1 LADSEVKRKSFAIA
15 AVYLRVIIFDTL
27 KREREGRRMRKIL
40 LPAILLAV
48 LSAAAAFAFDP
59 DELNKITFQN
69 STGTKIQMIFLS
81 PGDSEYWGPE
91 IIGADYVLKDGGS
104 IGYYIHY
111 PRASSTFDV
120 MATDDKGN
128 TFELRDFKVT
138 DGKDQTITLTRKSL
152 NRTAPD
158 FTLATLEV
166 ENDTGHELEYLFIS
180 PADSETWGADLLDEE
195 STLADGDSH
204 SILIPMGTNKAQYNL
219 MATDENDDE
228 YIFNVT
234 INPAKGKEFTVAID
248 ASDLQKSGGE

>member
-1 LADSEVKRKSFAIA
+1 
-15 AVYLRVIIFDTL
+15 
-27 KREREGRRMRKIL
+27 MRKTPL
-40 LPAILLAV
+40 AAILFAV
-48 LSAAAAFAFDP
+48 LSAAAAFAFNP

-104 IGYYIHY
+104 IGYYVHF
-111 PRASSTFDV
+111 PQETTTFDV

-128 TFELRDFKVT
+128 KFEMRDFKVT
-138 DGKDQTITLTRKSL
+138 AGREQTITLTRKSL

-158 FTLATLEV
+158 FTLAALEV
-166 ENDTGHELEYLFIS
+166 QNDTGHELQYLFIS

-195 STLADGDSH
+195 RTLADGDSH
-204 SILIPMGTNKAQYNL
+204 GIVIPMGTDKVEYNL

-248 ASDLQKSGGE
+248 ASDRQESGGE

>member
-1 LADSEVKRKSFAIA
+1 
-15 AVYLRVIIFDTL
+15 
-27 KREREGRRMRKIL
+27 MRKTL
-40 LPAILLAV
+40 LAAILLAV
-48 LSAAAAFAFDP
+48 LSAAAAFAFNP
-59 DELNKITFQN
+59 DKLNKITFQN

-81 PGDSEYWGPE
+81 PADSEYWGPD

-104 IGYYIHY
+104 IGYYVHF
-111 PRASSTFDV
+111 PHEATTFDV

-128 TFELRDFKVT
+128 KFEMRDFKVIA
-138 DGKDQTITLTRKSL
+138 GKEQTITLTRKSL

-158 FTLATLEV
+158 FTLATLAV
-166 ENDTGHELEYLFIS
+166 ENDTGHELQYLFIS

-195 STLADGDSH
+195 RTLADGDSH
-204 SILIPMGTNKAQYNL
+204 NIVIPMGTDKVQYNL

-248 ASDLQKSGGE
+248 ASDLQQSGGE